1 MKRTEN
7 KNEEIFEA
15 AALKYDADSDD
26 APYIVA
32 IGKGNLAEKMVE
44 AAKESNVQVIKNEQL
59 AHVLGKL
66 NIGDEIPEEMY
77 AVVAEILIF
86 ISSIDEEYRTRLGL

>member
-1 MKRTEN
+1 MTLIQMMRRISSLLAKAIWQ
-7 KNEEIFEA
+7 KKW
-15 AALKYDADSDD
+15 LKLQRKAT
-26 APYIVA
+26 
-32 IGKGNLAEKMVE
+32 
-44 AAKESNVQVIKNEQL
+44 VQVIKNEQL

-66 NIGDEIPEEMY
+66 NIGDEISEEMY